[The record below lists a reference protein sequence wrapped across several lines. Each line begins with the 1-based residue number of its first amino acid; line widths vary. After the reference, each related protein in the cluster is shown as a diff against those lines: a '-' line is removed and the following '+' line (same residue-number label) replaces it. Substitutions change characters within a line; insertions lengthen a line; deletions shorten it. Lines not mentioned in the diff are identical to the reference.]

1 MSPVSNAPKREG
13 RPTDL
18 SRALLTSVARNNI
31 ATLQTGL
38 HKQALY
44 WSGVAWVKAAL
55 EKRIEG
61 FHDVDL
67 EGVTEKLKSFVNLP
81 DAGLIGQAMVSP
93 NAGISGANQIAVA
106 PYTGGSHIYNGLNV
120 TGDFDYF
127 PLPFDIGSIGDVQ
140 NVVETP
146 VPLSDAWQADWFS

>member
-61 FHDVDL
+61 FQDVDL
-67 EGVTEKLKSFVNLP
+67 
-81 DAGLIGQAMVSP
+81 
-93 NAGISGANQIAVA
+93 
-106 PYTGGSHIYNGLNV
+106 
-120 TGDFDYF
+120 
-127 PLPFDIGSIGDVQ
+127 
-140 NVVETP
+140 
-146 VPLSDAWQADWFS
+146 